1 MCKSCVFSKKYTQKW
16 PFIAKSFVLSTHIM
30 PFSYCF
36 ASNDRNLEVQ
46 ISCSMHGCSKLP
58 KNMTALVFLVS
69 NSVKLTHK
77 SKKSCNFRVFGLK
90 KYENRKL
97 CVSYVALHK
106 KHVCNLCTHEKNIC
120 VTCVRYLKIEV
131 ENTTCVYVLYV
142 WCAVLDSTLM
152 CFLC

>member
-1 MCKSCVFSKKYTQKW
+1 
-16 PFIAKSFVLSTHIM
+16 
-30 PFSYCF
+30 
-36 ASNDRNLEVQ
+36 
-46 ISCSMHGCSKLP
+46 
-58 KNMTALVFLVS
+58 MTALVFLVS

-106 KHVCNLCTHEKNIC
+106 KHVCNLCTHEKNMC

-142 WCAVLDSTLM
+142 WCAVLDSTLISTPKNPGIRSSLTYVSLKIKKRSKTVKKPD
-152 CFLC
+152 FTVANLTGLNSIQ